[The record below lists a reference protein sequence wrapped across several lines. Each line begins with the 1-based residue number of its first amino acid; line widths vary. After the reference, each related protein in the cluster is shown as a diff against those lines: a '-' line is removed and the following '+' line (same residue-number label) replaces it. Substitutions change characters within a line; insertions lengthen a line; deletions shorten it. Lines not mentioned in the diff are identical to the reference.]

1 MIGALFLLSLRQA
14 ASPRRLLLL
23 GAISLFPVGLAY
35 LLVRLGEADQAG
47 LVEAVVEGLVVSLVL
62 PLVTMVLATGAFG
75 NEVEDRT
82 LSLLTTKPV
91 PRWSL
96 VLSKL
101 MSTIVVAG
109 PIMVIVAVVVTA
121 LPPDREGGVIVAAAV
136 GAAVAVVVYASVFTW
151 AGLVTTKALAFG
163 LVYVLLWEA
172 LITDLPERDA
182 LPQHPQLHDRRDAR
196 DGGKPVQRGPGHRVH
211 DGRRR
216 GSGGHRRLLRARG
229 AAAEPDGRAVGGAGR
244 AE

>member
-1 MIGALFLLSLRQA
+1 MIRALFLLSLRQA

-35 LLVRLGEADQAG
+35 LLVRLGDVDQGG
-47 LVEAVVEGLVVSLVL
+47 LVEGVVEGLVVSLVL

-172 LITDLPERDA
+172 LITTFLSGTRYLSIRSYAIGVMHGMEGSPFNADLAIGFSTAAVGAVVVTVAFFA
-182 LPQHPQLHDRRDAR
+182 LA
-196 DGGKPVQRGPGHRVH
+196 V
-211 DGRRR
+211 
-216 GSGGHRRLLRARG
+216 RRLSRMDV
-229 AAAEPDGRAVGGAGR
+229 P
-244 AE
+244 

>member
-1 MIGALFLLSLRQA
+1 MI
-14 ASPRRLLLL
+14 
-23 GAISLFPVGLAY
+23 
-35 LLVRLGEADQAG
+35 
-47 LVEAVVEGLVVSLVL
+47 SLVL

-101 MSTIVVAG
+101 MATIVVAG
-109 PIMVIVAVVVTA
+109 PIMVVVAIVVTA
-121 LPPDREGGVIVAAAV
+121 LPSDRSRAASCVAAAL
-136 GAAVAVVVYASVFTW
+136 GAAVGVAVYASVFTW

-172 LITDLPERDA
+172 LITGFLSGTRYLSIRSYTIGVMHGMEGSPFSGDLA
-182 LPQHPQLHDRRDAR
+182 IGYTTAVAGSS
-196 DGGKPVQRGPGHRVH
+196 GG
-211 DGRRR
+211 DGRCSSRSPYGDCRR
-216 GSGGHRRLLRARG
+216 MDV
-229 AAAEPDGRAVGGAGR
+229 P
-244 AE
+244 

>member
-14 ASPRRLLLL
+14 ASPKRLLLL

-35 LLVRLGEADQAG
+35 LLVRLGDVDQGG
-47 LVEAVVEGLVVSLVL
+47 LVEGVVEGLVVSLVL

-136 GAAVAVVVYASVFTW
+136 GAAVGVVVYASVFTW

-172 LITDLPERDA
+172 LITTFLSGTRYLSIRSYAIGVMHGMEGSPFNEDLAIGFTTAVVGAVVVTVAFFA
-182 LPQHPQLHDRRDAR
+182 LA
-196 DGGKPVQRGPGHRVH
+196 V
-211 DGRRR
+211 
-216 GSGGHRRLLRARG
+216 RRLSRMDV
-229 AAAEPDGRAVGGAGR
+229 P
-244 AE
+244 

>member
-1 MIGALFLLSLRQA
+1 MIRALFLLSLRQA

-101 MSTIVVAG
+101 MSSIVVAG

-172 LITDLPERDA
+172 LITTFLSGTRYLSIRSYAIGVMHGMEGSPFNEDLAIGFSTAIAGAVVVTIVFFA
-182 LPQHPQLHDRRDAR
+182 LA
-196 DGGKPVQRGPGHRVH
+196 V
-211 DGRRR
+211 
-216 GSGGHRRLLRARG
+216 RRLSRMDV
-229 AAAEPDGRAVGGAGR
+229 P
-244 AE
+244 

>member
-1 MIGALFLLSLRQA
+1 MIRALFLLSLRQA

-35 LLVRLGEADQAG
+35 LLVRLGDADQGG
-47 LVEAVVEGLVVSLVL
+47 LVEGVVEGLVVSLVL

-75 NEVEDRT
+75 NEMEDRT
-82 LSLLTTKPV
+82 LTLLTTKPV

-101 MSTIVVAG
+101 MASIVVAG
-109 PIMVIVAVVVTA
+109 PIMVAVAIVVMA

-136 GAAVAVVVYASVFTW
+136 GAAVGVVVYASVFTW

-172 LITDLPERDA
+172 LITGFLSGTRYLSIRSYVIGVMHGMEGGPFNGDLA
-182 LPQHPQLHDRRDAR
+182 IGLTAA
-196 DGGKPVQRGPGHRVH
+196 VV
-211 DGRRR
+211 
-216 GSGGHRRLLRARG
+216 G
-229 AAAEPDGRAVGGAGR
+229 AAVVTALFFALAVWR
-244 AE
+244 LSRMDMP

>member
-1 MIGALFLLSLRQA
+1 MIRALFLLSLRQA

-35 LLVRLGEADQAG
+35 LLVSLGEADQAG

-172 LITDLPERDA
+172 LITTFLSGTRYLSIRSYAIGVMHGMEGSPFNEDLSIGFSTAAVGAVVVTIAFFA
-182 LPQHPQLHDRRDAR
+182 LA
-196 DGGKPVQRGPGHRVH
+196 V
-211 DGRRR
+211 
-216 GSGGHRRLLRARG
+216 RRLSRMDV
-229 AAAEPDGRAVGGAGR
+229 P
-244 AE
+244 